1 MKWALVF
8 VFFETG
14 IYETGLT
21 FRTFAECQKTA
32 DEIHLTAKDRKVEGA
47 WLAVSQALR
56 HSKYNGK
63 DVMHCLPTK

>member
-21 FRTFAECQKTA
+21 FRTFAECQKAA
-32 DEIHLTAKDRKVEGA
+32 DEIHLAAEDREVEGA
-47 WLAVSQALR
+47 WLSTGEVVGNSR
-56 HSKYNGK
+56 YNGRP
-63 DVMHCLPTK
+63 VMQCLPTK